1 MIYGA
6 AQRILRSREPE
17 ECEMPLSQPV
27 EREHLHLR
35 DIQVR
40 GYRRGDGLMDIEAHL
55 RDLKSHPFT
64 NTDRGTV
71 PVGEPL
77 HEMWVRLTVDR
88 DLTII
93 ASEASTEHGPF
104 SICPHGADS
113 FSRLAGLSIR
123 AGFLKAANQ
132 RLGGTEGCTH
142 LRELLQQV
150 ATTAFQTMWSMKVRR
165 ESEKDPG
172 YMPDQPA
179 VGKPPT
185 MEGATRLVNTCF
197 AYASDGPV
205 VQRRWP
211 QLYTGAAE
219 TAVQ

>member
-1 MIYGA
+1 
-6 AQRILRSREPE
+6 
-17 ECEMPLSQPV
+17 MPLSQSV
-27 EREHLHLR
+27 EREQLHLR

-40 GYRRGDGLMDIEAHL
+40 GYRRADGLMDIEAHL
-55 RDLKSHPFT
+55 RDLKSHPFS

-71 PVGEPL
+71 EVGEPL
-77 HEMWVRLTVDR
+77 HEMWVRLTVDMGM
-88 DLTII
+88 TII

-104 SICPHGADS
+104 SICPHGAES
-113 FSRLAGLSIR
+113 FTRLAGLSIQ

-165 ESEKDPG
+165 ETEKDPD
-172 YMPDQPA
+172 YRPDQAPEGRPA
-179 VGKPPT
+179 SL
-185 MEGATRLVNTCF
+185 EGASRLVNTCF

-211 QLYTGAAE
+211 QLYTGAGQ
-219 TAVQ
+219 TAAP